1 MRAASLSR
9 PLHVSHKNPAA
20 GGMKA
25 FHSPLAPVGLTK
37 FIFPHMILLQ
47 CLSTSALSFGVYL
60 VVILHDIVHPTLCW
74 KKKKKSRSIS
84 ATTAVQPWESNKYL
98 CLSTKYEVRQDT
110 LKGNSHYLPFQ
121 SVLMR
126 IKHIKDV
133 FKFSFRAGQITLT
146 WISLPSGFVFA
157 LQVG

>member
-20 GGMKA
+20 GGLKA

-47 CLSTSALSFGVYL
+47 CLSTSALSFWSLSGGHTAWYSRPDSL
-60 VVILHDIVHPTLCW
+60 LE
-74 KKKKKSRSIS
+74 KKKKSRSIS
-84 ATTAVQPWESNKYL
+84 ATTAVEPWESNKYL

-121 SVLMR
+121 LVLTR

-133 FKFSFRAGQITLT
+133 LKFSFRAGQITLT
-146 WISLPSGFVFA
+146 WISPPSGFPFA
-157 LQVG
+157 L